1 MAAASS
7 TSIPEPLRLPRG
19 SVRGIIALIVTGT
32 YAYLLIQGRQV
43 PSVLVN
49 SVVVVIAF
57 YFGNRAVMHPPTPG
71 AAPGQAM
78 PAALPPTPRR
88 TKFVRGLLFLGF
100 VGLAAW
106 FLRSNPT
113 WDGIPADLQAILEVL
128 GGYTAGLTVSWIVHR
143 RAHESTTRKRLATIA
158 RDIIAA
164 GALVVSV
171 YICIALATRQV
182 TVFASH
188 AEDALSLVVTFY
200 FGSRVIGH

>member
-1 MAAASS
+1 MAAAPT

-19 SVRGIIALIVTGT
+19 SVRGIIALIVTAT
-32 YAYLLIQGRQV
+32 YAYLLIQGRPV

-57 YFGNRAVMHPPTPG
+57 YFGSRAVMHPLTPA

-78 PAALPPTPRR
+78 PAGLPTTPRR
-88 TKFVRGLLFLGF
+88 TKVVRGLLFLGF

-106 FLRSNPT
+106 FLRTNPT
-113 WDGIPADLQAILEVL
+113 WDGIPGDLQAILEVL
-128 GGYTAGLTVSWIVHR
+128 GGYAAGLTISWLVHR
-143 RAHESTTRKRLATIA
+143 RAHESTARKRLATIA

-164 GALVVSV
+164 GALALSV
-171 YICIALATRQV
+171 YICIALAAQQA
-182 TVFASH
+182 TVFASR